1 MKRAK
6 ILIVEDESIVAK
18 DIQVT
23 LEKLGYDVVGT
34 IAEGEKVLD
43 IVKDKT
49 PDLILMDIMLKGKM
63 TGIDVSIQIH
73 KEISVPIIYM
83 TAYAD
88 KDTLS
93 KAKMT
98 QPHGYIIKPYKEVD
112 LRTTVEIDQKG
123 KEPVLFHHQGRQR
136 LGW

>member
-63 TGIDVSIQIH
+63 TGIDVSIH
-73 KEISVPIIYM
+73 LFLNLCC
-83 TAYAD
+83 
-88 KDTLS
+88 LS
-93 KAKMT
+93 
-98 QPHGYIIKPYKEVD
+98 Y
-112 LRTTVEIDQKG
+112 
-123 KEPVLFHHQGRQR
+123 
-136 LGW
+136 